1 MTEPTTP
8 DQDEAAAAAAAAAA
22 FRRAVRGNPRAD
34 TRRRRSQGAR
44 YADDRDPQ
52 SLGSAIDR
60 LVAEEGWSERTAVAA
75 LIGDW
80 AGVVGQALADHVRAV
95 GFDDGVL
102 TLEAEST
109 TWATQVR
116 LLLPHVHKAVDDRVG
131 TGVVRRIVIQG
142 PAAPSWTFGP
152 RRVKGR
158 GPRDTYG

>member
-1 MTEPTTP
+1 MAESTTP
-8 DQDEAAAAAAAAAA
+8 GQDEPAATAAAA
-22 FRRAVRGNPRAD
+22 FRRATRATPRAD
-34 TRRRRSQGAR
+34 TRRRRTQAAR

-52 SLGSAIDR
+52 SLGSTIDR
-60 LVAEEGWSERTAVAA
+60 LMADQGWGERSAVAA

-80 AGVVGQALADHVRAV
+80 AGVVGESLAEHVRAV

-102 TLEAEST
+102 TLQAEST

-116 LLLPHVHKAVDDRVG
+116 LLLPHVHRAVDDRVG

>member
-1 MTEPTTP
+1 MVDPTSSA
-8 DQDEAAAAAAAAAA
+8 DDAASAAAAA
-22 FRRAVRGNPRAD
+22 FRRAVRGAPRPEH
-34 TRRRRSQGAR
+34 RRRRVQGSR

-60 LVAEEGWSERTAVAA
+60 LVDEQGWGERSAVAGVV
-75 LIGDW
+75 GDW
-80 AGVVGQALADHVRAV
+80 AGVVGEVMADHVRVV

-102 TLEAEST
+102 TLAADST

-116 LLLPHVHKAVDDRVG
+116 LLLPQVHTAVDARVG
-131 TGVVRRIVIQG
+131 SGVVRRIVVQG